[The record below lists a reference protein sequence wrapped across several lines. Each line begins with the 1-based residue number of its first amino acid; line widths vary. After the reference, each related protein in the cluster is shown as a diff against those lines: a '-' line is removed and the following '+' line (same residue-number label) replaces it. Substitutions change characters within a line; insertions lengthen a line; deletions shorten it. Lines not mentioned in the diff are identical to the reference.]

1 MDKLKPILFPLL
13 AEVLRADG
21 QTIAGESW
29 AEDAR
34 AWAVA
39 QGVSDGTNPDGTVTR
54 EELVTML
61 YRYIGSPAM
70 NVPELGLIGNYPDSA
85 AVSACP
91 STVATAAPIMP
102 HLQTNRKTG
111 SRMIFTTAP
120 ASVESMAKRG
130 LPSARITGFMACPNI

>member
-1 MDKLKPILFPLL
+1 MTMPTTAI
-13 AEVLRADG
+13 G
-21 QTIAGESW
+21 IW
-29 AEDAR
+29 AYCVCEKIGSSAPYFR
-34 AWAVA
+34 
-39 QGVSDGTNPDGTVTR
+39 
-54 EELVTML
+54 TML
-61 YRYIGSPAM
+61 LMAAIAATSEICDKKLQAPSERVRQTVFAFRQKSAGCRRTILLWNRYQTA
-70 NVPELGLIGNYPDSA
+70 SA

-130 LPSARITGFMACPNI
+130 LPSARITGFMACPNT